1 MYKAGGLILLDQ
13 INLLFQSLRDK
24 EQLPQ
29 EFRDATSTRA
39 KETGIPATI
48 IAVSPFSPL
57 LARSYPACCSTASS
71 TILSKVS
78 SSLRASASSA
88 QVKERSTCYLPPA
101 SVKKSVW
108 NSTVTSHHLC
118 GSHQCFRHSQQRR
131 IVENHEQVWLP
142 PQIHHHRSP
151 VQ

>member
-1 MYKAGGLILLDQ
+1 MYKAGSLVLLDQ
-13 INLLFQSLRDK
+13 INLLFQSLWDK
-24 EQLPQ
+24 EQLPP

-57 LARSYPACCSTASS
+57 LARSYPTCCSTASS
-71 TILSKVS
+71 TILSEV

-88 QVKERSTCYLPPA
+88 QVTERWTCYLPPA

-151 VQ
+151 V